1 MPSLF
6 IKGTALVTHESYKD
20 DPTCLGSY
28 LLCIMETWS
37 MQNFAN
43 TGEFIVEYPNEVKK
57 KYGEVRAANEA
68 FQNDIH
74 NLTIGYHQMKHVMD
88 DEQMESGLKGLYLG
102 NLVEHY
108 ITNIR
113 CIYDHMAV
121 FARIIVDHAY
131 LPQRNVSAESL
142 NALLTYIKKNE
153 TRASEIF
160 TVRITKQLLTMETSL
175 ENIKTIRDAI
185 IHDGKEPMITFS
197 SGIPQIR
204 INKSSYKRD
213 ESLLPNLLNLGLL
226 DYPMFPYLQRMS
238 NILFTDMEYLGE
250 EIIRFFIIKDG
261 TFRFELVALIGI
273 CIEEYIGFLHR
284 DYTDTLPQTEQI

>member
-28 LLCIMETWS
+28 LLCAMETWV
-37 MQNFAN
+37 MRNFAN
-43 TGEFIVEYPNEVKK
+43 TGEFTVEYPNEVKR

-74 NLTIGYHQMKHVMD
+74 NLTIGYHQMKHVMED
-88 DEQMESGLKGLYLG
+88 AQVESGLKGLYLG

-121 FARIIVDHAY
+121 FARIVADQSY
-131 LPQRNVSAESL
+131 LPQRNISTESL
-142 NALLTYIKKNE
+142 NSLLKYIRSNE
-153 TRASEIF
+153 KRAAEIF
-160 TVRITKQLLTMETSL
+160 TEPMANRLLSMETSL
-175 ENIKTIRDAI
+175 QDIKTIRDAI

-204 INKSSYKRD
+204 INRSSYNRD
-213 ESLLPNLLNLGLL
+213 ESLLPDLLNLGLL
-226 DYPMFPYLQRMS
+226 DYPMFPYLQQTS
-238 NILFTDMEYLGE
+238 HILFTDMERLGE
-250 EIIRFFIIKDG
+250 EIITHFIAKDDA
-261 TFRFELVALIGI
+261 FRFELVALIGI
-273 CIEEYIGFLHR
+273 CVEEFMCFLHK
-284 DYTDTLPQTEQI
+284 DYTVEWSCNLK